1 MVDDNEREHGK
12 EALAKYG
19 DKSVDHANSKVLN
32 MSGEQYA
39 EMEKLTAELNET
51 RKAAFEKGDP
61 ASDLLTC
68 L

>member
-32 MSGEQYA
+32 MSGSNTL
-39 EMEKLTAELNET
+39 KWKN
-51 RKAAFEKGDP
+51 
-61 ASDLLTC
+61 
-68 L
+68 